1 MKILK
6 SLLVFLL
13 IFATMTFSAQNYYDQ
28 QWKKIEDNYKK
39 GTYKSNLPII
49 LEIQN
54 QALKDNNAIQ
64 IIKSLKAEFSI
75 TNQTYDDTK
84 NDENSKF
91 FAKLQST
98 ETKLKG
104 DEKQLFHL
112 LTLEFIKDYYQNN
125 SWKINQ
131 KTNIDT
137 STSLSAEQ
145 YLEQIETW
153 SKLDF
158 KNYLSKN
165 YSELEKENSALKKIS
180 MQKYKE
186 IFEESDNLDYF
197 PTLSDWY
204 NYNYIEFLRNQN
216 LFTPNELKVNSTK
229 INSIFDSEIASLS
242 GNSQLYFKHQKI
254 NYQCEL
260 NNCKEKFA
268 QLEKLVEDESV
279 KGDYKVLIIDD
290 MIEILEQKQD
300 YKLALTWINDAKEM
314 FPKSKFLNNIKNKE
328 NQIKNPQLN
337 IFYENETQSNKPI
350 HIVAEGKNVQ
360 QFSLNIYEVK
370 DDTQGFLNY
379 VFDSYKT
386 PFAKVK
392 KSLVRKD
399 QFSLPESFDFKTHK
413 TSLELKAL
421 PAGIY
426 LAEYVVENSV
436 QRNFYFIVSDSKIIY
451 SKKDALRPFD
461 KLKTGLAQDDNSGG
475 NILKLVNNENGK
487 AFTNEN
493 LEIVEYV
500 RGKQIV
506 KHSVKTDASGNFQI
520 PNSENKEYY
529 RNFLVKN
536 GSNYSMINVYGYD
549 NENRNK
555 SENQE
560 SAQIF
565 LDRKIY
571 RPGQIVY
578 FKVIATGIN
587 GETQK
592 MKTLEKVPLNI
603 TLNDTN
609 GEELQTLKL
618 TTNEFGSVNGSFTL
632 PKNKLNGNFNIEVK
646 GNYSFS
652 NISGYA
658 DFQVEEYKRPKFEV
672 TFEPIKDEYKYGQT
686 IELKGKATMFSGVP
700 LSNSTVNYEIKKQN
714 IRWRYFWWYPRGN
727 DNENSILGDVKTNEK
742 GEFTIK
748 IELKKD
754 ETLEGI
760 QIDNYA
766 INASVTDINGET
778 QSADTNIKV
787 ASVSHYI
794 SISDSKEAYFSDEKI
809 ELKVET
815 KNYNDQILKKSY
827 NLKLE
832 KQEEPKQIFRENF
845 ASVVQDLPKLS
856 REEFVQKFPHDR
868 IDKNDDVK
876 NWKVEK
882 IFLDKVQNTS
892 TPLSV
897 TKNSTTDNRQP
908 TTKLDLGKLE
918 AGIYKLQLYNIEGKD
933 TIKSEQ
939 FFKVWDKKSL
949 GQNQNPF
956 LEVIKPKQDFK
967 RGEKAKVF
975 VYSAVPD
982 ALVNIFIQNGNGETV
997 TETKSFKNGILEYET
1012 VIPKDE
1018 SISRINLQFQLVAF
1032 NDVKTESVDLK
1043 IADSK
1048 DDLKIETVTFRD
1060 KLQPGQKEKWTI
1072 KISGSDKDSSTS
1084 LRMTAEVLANMYDK
1098 SLDQFAVNSWN
1109 WQKFYSPFYQSS
1121 YELRNGLEQE
1131 YYNKRFEFL
1140 KIYNINSPQFYW
1152 FDGGIYGQMVEEVV
1166 VNAYGIKREKMAV
1179 SYSTSPTP
1187 TQTKEMISDK
1197 EEIIQNVVPETK
1209 KAPKI
1214 DPNHPEKNN
1223 LDKIPVRQNLNETAF
1238 FYPNLLTDKDGNVS
1252 FEFTSP
1258 EALTQWK
1265 VMFLAH
1271 TKDARSAILEK
1282 SVVTQKEFS
1291 ITPNYPRFLREGD
1304 ELNLQAKISSL
1315 INQKLTGV
1323 AQLHILDAFTNEDIS
1338 DKFGISQLTAVSGYN
1353 KEQAFSLAEN
1363 GNSVVNWKIKVPNN
1377 VSSIIIKI
1385 VAKGEPLNPLKG
1397 TSFSDGEQKAIAVL
1411 PNRMLVTDVLPIF
1424 VKEGQTK
1431 SFTLENLKN
1440 SNSKTLTNVSN
1451 TLELTTNPIWEIMF
1465 ALPSLKD
1472 DTNNSADVVFNKWF
1486 ADVLAS
1492 EIFKANPKMKTV
1504 FDEYQ
1509 SKGLLTSNLEK
1520 NQELKQLLL
1529 DETPWVLDSKNETEQ
1544 MAKISLLFNSNMMRN
1559 SINDDWSELV
1569 KLQNPDGGFSW
1580 YQGYPSSYYT
1590 SLYILKN
1597 LGRINEWLKGNISD
1611 YQSSEQKEMVKKL
1624 VSYVDNEVNKY
1635 YDTSTPLSVTKKDN
1649 VWNNFVL
1656 DYLDTRHYW
1665 EKEYALKNKGANLK
1679 TLVIAKAKTAK
1690 ITDFTFFGL
1699 HRSALLFNNYG
1710 LKDISKKLMTYLKE
1724 TSTQSETQ
1732 GVYWKQNLNDWGWYS
1747 SKTVNHAG
1755 AIEAFQKLTPTDEN
1769 FIEEMKIWLITQK
1782 EVNSW
1787 GNSRGTAEVIFT
1799 ILNSGKSWTS
1809 NESDKAEITWGGK
1822 QLNPQTQATGYVK
1835 QTVTSDN
1842 LDKNLSTV
1850 TIKKESAG
1858 IVQGGLFW
1866 QYYEDLDKIK
1876 ASESYISISKEL
1888 YRKVKT
1894 ENGEQLMKINENSP
1908 IKVGDKIT
1916 VRMILNTD
1924 RNMEFIHLKDMRAAG
1939 FEPLDVISGY
1949 QWKNNLGYY
1958 QSTKDASTNFYIE
1971 YMPKGKYVFEYD
1983 YVANASGKFSNG
1995 ITTLQNYYAPQ
2006 MNAHTQGTNVVISD

>member
-1 MKILK
+1 MKIIK
-6 SLLVFLL
+6 SVSVFLL
-13 IFATMTFSAQNYYDQ
+13 MLFFINFSAQNYYDS
-28 QWKKIEDNYKK
+28 QWKKVEENYKK

-49 LEIQN
+49 LDIQN
-54 QALKDNNAIQ
+54 QAMKDNNAIQ

-75 TNQTYDDTK
+75 LKQTHDDTQ

-91 FAKLQST
+91 FSKLQST

-112 LTLEFIKDYYQNN
+112 LTLEFINDYYDNN

-131 KTNIDT
+131 KTNIDNQN
-137 STSLSAEQ
+137 LS
-145 YLEQIETW
+145 QIETW

-158 KNYLSKN
+158 KNFLTKN
-165 YSELEKENSALKKIS
+165 YSDLEKENSILKKIQT
-180 MQKYKE
+180 QKYKE
-186 IFEESDNLDYF
+186 IFDASENLDYF
-197 PTLSDWY
+197 PTLSDWS
-204 NYNYIEFLRNQN
+204 NYNHIEFLRNQN
-216 LFTPNELKVNSTK
+216 LFTPNELKINSKK
-229 INSIFDSEIASLS
+229 INDIYDSEISVNS
-242 GNSQLYFKHQKI
+242 GNSKLYFQHQKI
-254 NYQCEL
+254 NYNCEL
-260 NNCKEKFA
+260 NNCKDKFA
-268 QLEKLVEDESV
+268 QLEKLVGDESA
-279 KGDYKVLIIDD
+279 KGDYKVLIIDE
-290 MIEILEQKQD
+290 MIELLQQKD
-300 YKLALTWINDAKEM
+300 DNKTTLVWVNKAKEVY
-314 FPKSKFLNNIKNKE
+314 PKSKFINNILNKE
-328 NQIKNPQLN
+328 NAIKNPQLN
-337 IFYENETQSNKPI
+337 LFYEKETQPNKPI
-350 HIVAEGKNVQ
+350 HIVAEGKNVK

-370 DDTQGFLNY
+370 DDSQGFLNY

-386 PFAKVK
+386 PFSKVK

-399 QFSLPESFDFKTHK
+399 EFSLPASSDFKSHK

-426 LAEYVVENSV
+426 LAEYVVENSA
-436 QRNFYFIVSDSKIIY
+436 QGNYYFIVSDSKIIF
-451 SKKDALRPFD
+451 SKKD
-461 KLKTGLAQDDNSGG
+461 DNNPKV

-487 AFTNEN
+487 AFSNEN
-493 LEIVEYV
+493 LEVTEYV
-500 RGKQIV
+500 RGKAV
-506 KHSVKTDASGNFQI
+506 TKYTVKTDKSGNFQF
-520 PNSENKEYY
+520 PNSDNKEYY

-536 GSNYSMINVYGYD
+536 GNNFSMINVYGYD
-549 NENRNK
+549 YGNRNK

-592 MKTLEKVPLNI
+592 MKTLEKVKLNI

-632 PKNKLNGNFNIEVK
+632 PKNKLNGNFNIEVDDD
-646 GNYSFS
+646 NNSAY
-652 NISGYA
+652 NINGYA

-686 IELKGKATMFSGVP
+686 IELKGKAMMFSGVA

-727 DNENSILGDVKTNEK
+727 DNENSILGTAKTNEK

-748 IELKKD
+748 VELKKD

-778 QSADTNIKV
+778 QSADTNVKV

-794 SISDSKEAYFSDEKI
+794 SADNVENIFSDETIK
-809 ELKVET
+809 LTVST
-815 KNYNDQILKKSY
+815 KNYNDQVLAKSY
-827 NLKLE
+827 NAKLE
-832 KQEEPKQIFRENF
+832 KLEEPKQIFRSQFENTI
-845 ASVVQDLPKLS
+845 QDLPKLS
-856 REEFVQKFPHDR
+856 KEEFVQKFPHDR
-868 IDKNDDVK
+868 FDKNDDVK

-882 IFLDKVQNTS
+882 LIIDGLREPQPDKKKGFEN
-892 TPLSV
+892 LSL
-897 TKNSTTDNRQP
+897 TTNNQQL
-908 TTKLDLGKLE
+908 TTNLDLGKLE
-918 AGIYKLQLYNIEGKD
+918 AGTYKLQLYNIEGKD
-933 TIKSEQ
+933 TIKTEQ

-949 GQNQNPF
+949 GQNQKPF

-975 VYSAVPD
+975 VYSAIPD
-982 ALVNIFIQNGNGETV
+982 ALVNVFVQNGKGETV
-997 TETKSFKNGILEYET
+997 TETHSFKNGILEYET

-1018 SISRINLQFQLVAF
+1018 TVSRVNLQFQLVAF
-1032 NDVKTESVDLK
+1032 NDVKTENVDLK

-1060 KLQPGQKEKWTI
+1060 KLQPGQKEKWTVKVSGADKE
-1072 KISGSDKDSSTS
+1072 KIN
-1084 LRMTAEVLANMYDK
+1084 AEVLASMYDK
-1098 SLDQFAVNSWN
+1098 SLDQFASNSWN
-1109 WQKFYSPFYQSS
+1109 WQGFYSQFFQSS
-1121 YELRNGLEQE
+1121 YDLRNGLNQE
-1131 YYNKRFEFL
+1131 SFNKNFKYL
-1140 KIYNINSPQFYW
+1140 NTYSVNNPQFNW
-1152 FDGGIYGQMVEEVV
+1152 FDGSIYGIQMRTKNMVYSEMAMAPVANKLEGNVAGVV
-1166 VNAYGIKREKMAV
+1166 VTAMGIKREKKSLGYASDSV
-1179 SYSTSPTP
+1179 K
-1187 TQTKEMISDK
+1187 TQNI
-1197 EEIIQNVVPETK
+1197 EEVITK
-1209 KAPKI
+1209 KE
-1214 DPNHPEKNN
+1214 DFE
-1223 LDKIPVRQNLNETAF
+1223 KIPVRKNLNETAF

-1265 VMFLAH
+1265 LLFLAH
-1271 TKDARSAILEK
+1271 TKDARSATLEK

-1304 ELNLQAKISSL
+1304 ELNLQSKLSSL
-1315 INQKLTGV
+1315 VNQKLNGV
-1323 AQLHILDAFTNEDIS
+1323 AQLQILDAFTNEDIS
-1338 DKFGISQLTAVSGYN
+1338 EKFGISQLTAVPGYN
-1353 KEQAFSLAEN
+1353 KEQSFTLSEN
-1363 GNSVVNWKIKVPNN
+1363 GNSVVNWKVKVPND

-1385 VAKGEPLNPLKG
+1385 VAKAGN
-1397 TSFSDGEQKAIAVL
+1397 FSDGEQKAIAVL
-1411 PNRMLVTDVLPIF
+1411 PNRMLVTDALPIF

-1431 SFTLENLKN
+1431 AFTLENLKN

-1465 ALPSLKD
+1465 ALPSLKN
-1472 DTNNSADVVFNKWF
+1472 DTNNSADVIFNKWF

-1492 EIFKANPKMKTV
+1492 EIFKANPKLKTV

-1529 DETPWVLDSKNETEQ
+1529 EETPWVLESKNETEQ
-1544 MAKISLLFNSNMMRN
+1544 MEKLARLFDANTMRN
-1559 SINDDWSELV
+1559 SIQNDWSELA

-1580 YQGYPSSYYT
+1580 YAGYPSSYYN

-1597 LGRINEWLKGNISD
+1597 LGKINDWLKGNVAD
-1611 YQSSEQKEMVKKL
+1611 YQSSEQKEMVAKL

-1635 YDTSTPLSVTKKDN
+1635 WDSSTPIRMTKEN
-1649 VWNNFVL
+1649 IWNNFVI
-1656 DYLDTRHYW
+1656 DYLDTRNYW
-1665 EKEYALKNKGANLK
+1665 EKEYPLKNKGANLK
-1679 TLVIAKAKTAK
+1679 TLVTAKAKTAK

-1699 HRSALLFNNYG
+1699 HRAALLFNNYG
-1710 LKDISKKLMTYLKE
+1710 LKDVSKKLMTYLKE
-1724 TSTQSETQ
+1724 TSTDTETQ

-1755 AIEAFQKLTPTDEN
+1755 ALEAFNKLTPTDET
-1769 FIEEMKIWLITQK
+1769 FIEEMKIWLVTQK

-1787 GNSRGTAEVIFT
+1787 GSSRGTAEVIFT

-1809 NESDKAEITWGGK
+1809 NESDKAEINWGQK
-1822 QLNPQTQATGYVK
+1822 DLYPVPQTSATGYFK
-1835 QTVTSDN
+1835 TSVVSDK
-1842 LDKNLSTV
+1842 LDKNLATV
-1850 TIKKESAG
+1850 SIKKDSPG

-1876 ASESYISISKEL
+1876 SSESYISITKEL
-1888 YRKVKT
+1888 YKKVKT
-1894 ENGEQLMKINENSP
+1894 ENGEQLIKINENSP
-1908 IKVGDKIT
+1908 LKVGDKVT

-1949 QWKNNLGYY
+1949 EWKNNLGYY

-1983 YVANASGKFSNG
+1983 YVANVSGKFSNG

-2006 MNAHTQGTNVVISD
+2006 MNAHTQGTKVLISE

>member
-1 MKILK
+1 MKVLK
-6 SLLVFLL
+6 SLLILLL
-13 IFATMTFSAQNYYDQ
+13 ISATMNFSAQNYYDQ
-28 QWKKIEDNYKK
+28 QWKKIEENYKK

-64 IIKSLKAEFSI
+64 IIKSLKAEFSV
-75 TNQTYDDTK
+75 TKQTYDDTK

-91 FAKLQST
+91 FSKLQT
-98 ETKLKG
+98 NENKLKG

-186 IFEESDNLDYF
+186 IFDESDNLYYF

-204 NYNYIEFLRNQN
+204 NYNYIELLRNQN

-229 INSIFDSEIASLS
+229 INSIFDLEIGSLS

-260 NNCKEKFA
+260 NNCKDRFA

-279 KGDYKVLIIDD
+279 KGDYKVLVIDD

-337 IFYENETQSNKPI
+337 LFYENETQANKSI
-350 HIVAEGKNVQ
+350 HIVAEGKNIK

-379 VFDSYKT
+379 VFDSYQT

-392 KSLVRKD
+392 KTLVRKD
-399 QFSLPESFDFKTHK
+399 QFILPVSFDFKTHK

-436 QRNFYFIVSDSKIIY
+436 QKSFYFIVSDSKIIY
-451 SKKDALRPFD
+451 SKKDDSNPKA
-461 KLKTGLAQDDNSGG
+461 

-487 AFTNEN
+487 AFTNDN
-493 LEIVEYV
+493 LEITEYV

-520 PNSENKEYY
+520 PNSDNKEYY
-529 RNFLVKN
+529 KNYFIKN
-536 GSNYSMINVYGYD
+536 GNNYTLTNVYGYD
-549 NENRNK
+549 YGNRNK
-555 SENQE
+555 AEDKE

-578 FKVIATGIN
+578 FKAISTGIN
-587 GETQK
+587 GETRK
-592 MKTLEKVPLNI
+592 VKTLEKIPLNI
-603 TLNDTN
+603 ILHDAN

-632 PKNKLNGNFNIEVK
+632 PKNKLNGNFNIEVD
-646 GNYSFS
+646 NDDDNSDY
-652 NISGYA
+652 NISGYT
-658 DFQVEEYKRPKFEV
+658 DFNVEEYKRPKFEV
-672 TFEPIKDEYKYGQT
+672 TFDPIKDEYKYGQT
-686 IELKGKATMFSGVP
+686 IELKGKAMMFSGVP
-700 LSNSTVNYEIKKQN
+700 LSNSTVNYKIKKQN

-760 QIDNYA
+760 QIDNYG

-778 QSADTNIKV
+778 QSANTNVKV

-794 SISDSKEAYFSDEKI
+794 TTNDASTGLSVTDYFSDEAIK
-809 ELKVET
+809 LNVDT

-827 NLKLE
+827 NVKLE
-832 KQEEPKQIFRENF
+832 KLAEPKQIFRDNF
-845 ASVVQDLPKLS
+845 ASAVQDLPKLS
-856 REEFVQKFPHDR
+856 KEEFVQKFPHDR
-868 IDKNDDVK
+868 FAKNDDVK
-876 NWKVEK
+876 NWKIEK
-882 IFLDKVQNTS
+882 QLINRIENPS
-892 TPLSV
+892 
-897 TKNSTTDNRQP
+897 TDNQQL
-908 TTKLDLGKLE
+908 TTNLDLGKLQ
-918 AGIYKLQLYNIEGKD
+918 AGTYKLQLYNIEGKD
-933 TIKSEQ
+933 TIKTEQ

-956 LEVIKPKQDFK
+956 LEVIKPTQDFK

-975 VYSAVPD
+975 VYSAIPD
-982 ALVNIFIQNGNGETV
+982 ALVNIFIQNGKGETV
-997 TETKSFKNGILEYET
+997 TETKSFKNGILDYET

-1018 SISRINLQFQLVAF
+1018 SISRVNLQFQLVAF
-1032 NDVKTESVDLK
+1032 NDIKTESVDLK

-1060 KLQPGQKEKWTI
+1060 KLQPAQKEKWTI
-1072 KISGSDKDSSTS
+1072 KISGADKDSSTP
-1084 LRMTAEVLANMYDK
+1084 LRVTAEVLASMYDK
-1098 SLDQFAVNSWN
+1098 SLDQFAVNSWYWRN
-1109 WQKFYSPFYQSS
+1109 FYAPFYQSS
-1121 YELRNGLEQE
+1121 YDLRNNLQQQ
-1131 YYNKRFEFL
+1131 YYNKRVAFL
-1140 KIYNINSPQFYW
+1140 KNYNINSPEFNW
-1152 FDGGIYGQMVEEVV
+1152 FDGGIVYESFAVAAPVADKASLEEVV
-1166 VNAYGIKREKMAV
+1166 VTGMGMKKESRNLSYATKTVDSAV
-1179 SYSTSPTP
+1179 V
-1187 TQTKEMISDK
+1187 KE
-1197 EEIIQNVVPETK
+1197 QNIESKT
-1209 KAPKI
+1209 
-1214 DPNHPEKNN
+1214 D

-1304 ELNLQAKISSL
+1304 ELNLQTKISSL
-1315 INQKLTGV
+1315 VNQKLNGV
-1323 AQLHILDAFTNEDIS
+1323 AQLQILDAFTNEDIS

-1353 KEQAFSLAEN
+1353 KEQSFSLAEN
-1363 GNSVVNWKIKVPNN
+1363 GNSVVNWKVKVPNN
-1377 VSSIIIKI
+1377 VTSIIIKI

-1411 PNRMLVTDVLPIF
+1411 PNRMLVTDALPIF

-1431 SFTLENLKN
+1431 TFTLENLKN
-1440 SNSKTLTNVSN
+1440 SDSKTLTNISN
-1451 TLELTTNPIWEIMF
+1451 TLEMTTNPIWEIMF

-1529 DETPWVLDSKNETEQ
+1529 DETPWVLESKNETEQ

-1580 YQGYPSSYYT
+1580 YQGYPSSYYS

-1597 LGRINEWLKGNISD
+1597 LGRINEWLKGNVSD

-1624 VSYVDNEVNKY
+1624 VSYVDNEVSKY

-1649 VWNNFVL
+1649 VWNNFVI
-1656 DYLDTRHYW
+1656 DYLDTRNYW
-1665 EKEYALKNKGANLK
+1665 EKDYPLTAKGKALKTA
-1679 TLVIAKAKTAK
+1679 VISKAKTEK

-1699 HRSALLFNNYG
+1699 HRLAILFNDYG

-1724 TSTQSETQ
+1724 TSTETETQ
-1732 GVYWKQNLNDWGWYS
+1732 GVYWKQNLNDWGWYA

-1755 AIEAFQKLTPTDEN
+1755 ALEAFNKLTPNDTN
-1769 FIEEMKIWLITQK
+1769 LIEEMKIWLITQK
-1782 EVNSW
+1782 EVSNW
-1787 GNSRGTAEVIFT
+1787 DTSRSTAEVIFT

-1809 NESDKAEITWGGK
+1809 VASDKAEITWGGK
-1822 QLNPQTQATGYVK
+1822 ALKPQTQATGYVK
-1835 QTVTSDN
+1835 QAITSDN
-1842 LDKNLSTV
+1842 IDKNLATV
-1850 TIKKESAG
+1850 SIKKDSPG
-1858 IVQGGLFW
+1858 VVQGGLFW

-1876 ASESYISISKEL
+1876 SSESYLSITKEL
-1888 YRKVKT
+1888 YKKVKT
-1894 ENGEQLMKINENSP
+1894 ENGEQLIKINENSP
-1908 IKVGDKIT
+1908 LKVGDKVT

-1949 QWKNNLGYY
+1949 EWKNNLGYY
-1958 QSTKDASTNFYIE
+1958 QVTKDASTNFYIE
-1971 YMPKGKYVFEYD
+1971 NMPKGKYVFEYD

-2006 MNAHTQGTNVVISD
+2006 MNAHTQGTRVVITE